1 MNMKTQDTKLC
12 HLKKFVRQTGVIH
25 ARDLPPLGIPH
36 QYLAKLCAEGT
47 IVKLG
52 RGLYMTSSGFES
64 PYVGLA
70 QVAKAVP
77 KSVVCL
83 LSALRFHEIGTQSP
97 SKIWIAIDRRSAAP
111 RLDCRKI
118 QVARFS
124 GASLSEGIDEHKI
137 AGVKVRIYNP
147 AKTVADCFKYR
158 NKIGLDIAIEALRE
172 ALRERKC
179 TVDELWRYAN
189 ICRVPNVIR
198 PYLEAVVC
206 IPVINAAAGREPVP
220 GHWKLGGPWND

>member
-1 MNMKTQDTKLC
+1 MNKQDTKLG

-47 IVKLG
+47 IVKIG

-64 PYVGLA
+64 PHAGLA
-70 QVAKAVP
+70 QVSKAVP
-77 KSVVCL
+77 KGVVCL

-97 SKIWIAIDRRSAAP
+97 SKIWIAVDRRAAAP
-111 RLDCRKI
+111 RLKCLKI
-118 QVARFS
+118 QVVRFS
-124 GASLSEGIDEHKI
+124 GASLAKGIDEHNI
-137 AGVKVRIYNP
+137 AGVNVRVYNP
-147 AKTVADCFKYR
+147 AKTVTDCFKYR

-179 TVDELWRYAN
+179 TVDELWLYAN
-189 ICRVPNVIR
+189 ICRVSNVIR
-198 PYLEAVVC
+198 PYLEAVV
-206 IPVINAAAGREPVP
+206 
-220 GHWKLGGPWND
+220 